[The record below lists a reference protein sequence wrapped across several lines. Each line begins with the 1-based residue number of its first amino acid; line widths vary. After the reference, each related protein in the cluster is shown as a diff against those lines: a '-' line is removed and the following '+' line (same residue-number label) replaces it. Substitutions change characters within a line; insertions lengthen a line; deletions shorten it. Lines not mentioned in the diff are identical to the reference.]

1 MTGRTASCSGVAL
14 LLVLVAL
21 SVALAGLAAALGL
34 SQATRHA
41 QHARGVDDQLVA
53 LALATEGLARRWIA
67 DAGATM
73 VLDPDQPRAG
83 VLVLDDRITVPAHG
97 DALVRVEVYD
107 AWAGLPGHLVGPA
120 GALATFKP
128 ARWGGVAIPAS
139 VAGGPAGASDLIE
152 RVRGIGALPRFP
164 DPRDPARTGLA
175 LAHWL
180 APHSDGRVNVNTVP
194 PSLLQGLIER
204 AGRGDARAI
213 LERRRRGERVTL
225 QHRRIDARDEH
236 GFQLVDRTACWNARI
251 DVRWAGHHR
260 AWWVV
265 FAATEAGLFR
275 VQRHVI
281 HD

>member
-1 MTGRTASCSGVAL
+1 MTARACTRSGVAL
-14 LLVLVAL
+14 LVVLVAV
-21 SVALAGLAAALGL
+21 SVALAGLTAALGL

-41 QHARGVDDQLVA
+41 QHARGVDDQLVD
-53 LALATEGLARRWIA
+53 LALAGESLARRWIA
-67 DAGATM
+67 AGGATM
-73 VLDPDQPRAG
+73 VLDPDRPRAG
-83 VLVLDDRITVPAHG
+83 ILVVDDRIIVSERG
-97 DALVRVEVYD
+97 DALVRVEIYD

-120 GALATFKP
+120 GALATLKP
-128 ARWGGVAIPAS
+128 ARWGAVTIPPSA
-139 VAGGPAGASDLIE
+139 AGGPGHASDLLARI
-152 RVRGIGALPRFP
+152 RGIGSLPRFP

-180 APHSDGRVNVNTVP
+180 APHSDGRVNVNTAP

-204 AGRGDARAI
+204 AGRGDARTM

-251 DVRWAGHHR
+251 DVRWAGQHR

-265 FAATEAGLFR
+265 FAATEAGLLR
-275 VQRHVI
+275 IQRHAI
-281 HD
+281 DA